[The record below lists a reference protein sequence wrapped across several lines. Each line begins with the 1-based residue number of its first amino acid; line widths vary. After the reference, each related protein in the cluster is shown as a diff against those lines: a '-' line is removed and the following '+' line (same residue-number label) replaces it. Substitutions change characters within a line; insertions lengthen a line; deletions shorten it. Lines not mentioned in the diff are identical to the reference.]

1 MEKKFGFQ
9 SNFKAFLALMLL
21 FSISCNNHPKTSSN
35 NTTIKSATKTASI
48 GISPTDII
56 PKKTDSS
63 AYIDLYPAIHSTP
76 ITYDSTKKYIYL
88 TFDDG
93 PQNGTTTCLQLVKN
107 EQIKATFFMIGNQ
120 VGDEY
125 LKKLVRSVRN
135 DYPEIL
141 LANHSNTHANNK
153 YRYFYHHPNMAFED
167 FMQAQE
173 KLHVPFKII
182 RLPGNSAWVSATSFK
197 ASPLVKPVCMKL
209 DSAGYNVI
217 GWDVE
222 WGFDHK
228 TANPI
233 ESPETMFQMV
243 NNAFEKNYTHTKNH
257 LVILTHD
264 RMFRHANFTDSLQK
278 FIGLLKQN
286 PNYIFETVDHYPN
299 LKKPL

>member
-1 MEKKFGFQ
+1 MVKKTWVQYCFKGFI
-9 SNFKAFLALMLL
+9 ALMVLL
-21 FSISCNNHPKTSSN
+21 FISCNEKPKSSN
-35 NTTIKSATKTASI
+35 TALPSVTKTASI
-48 GISPTDII
+48 DISSTDII
-56 PKKTDSS
+56 AKKSDNS
-63 AYIDLYPAIHSTP
+63 AHLEMYPTIHSTP

-93 PQNGTTTCLQLVKN
+93 PQNGTTTCLQLLKN

-120 VGDEY
+120 VSDEY
-125 LKKLVRSVRN
+125 LKKLVLSVRN
-135 DYPEIL
+135 DYPKIL
-141 LANHSNTHANNK
+141 LANHSNSHANNK

-182 RLPGNSAWVSATSFK
+182 RLPGNSAWISATSFK

-222 WGFDHK
+222 WSFNHK

-233 ESPETMFQMV
+233 QSPETMFQLV